1 MNKKCKDCIFNSGV
15 WVCIRNPYLK
25 VNDDTDACEDDFIQ
39 RPSDKMPNC
48 EGWINIYRYDKFIQA
63 GVEIF
68 PTKDEAIKNIEDGYY
83 IDTVKI
89 EWRD

>member
-1 MNKKCKDCIFNSGV
+1 MKKKCKDCIFNSGMG
-15 WVCIRNPYLK
+15 VCIRNPYLK
-25 VNDDTDACEDDFIQ
+25 VKDDTDTCEDDFIQ

-48 EGWINIYRYDKFIQA
+48 EGWINIYRYDKFMQS

-68 PTKDEAIKNIEDGYY
+68 PTKDEAIKNIVDGYY

-89 EWRD
+89 EWRG